1 MKNKNRYIALVLLAI
16 IGTAILTNPPREKH
30 EQMIADKAKQLLKEQ
45 LRYEHQEAIEFGMQL
60 FGDQLVKRF
69 MKDNV
74 RIDNYYLFSTT
85 RVRWQ
90 SQEAIIGIGAFGN
103 IWFSSKVDEKI
114 TEVISVL
121 KKI

>member
-60 FGDQLVKRF
+60 FGDHLVKRF
-69 MKDNV
+69 MRDNV

-90 SQEAIIGIGAFGN
+90 SQETLIGIGAFGN

-121 KKI
+121 KKL